1 MKKLL
6 LSALALLMALPVPPV
21 AAINREQR
29 SIVIV
34 AGYDLDG
41 AAASAT
47 AVVATATAADST
59 TFTIAAQPDACRPLL
74 LTVTDGNASITAGT
88 LTVAGTDGDGNY
100 KTTVFTFAAGG
111 SLTSALGTF
120 CTVISVITGVLT
132 GEGGGADTLSV
143 GTTGAA
149 GYQYPIAWGPVSQ
162 PGFGT
167 GVIVAG
173 QNNNLQQFQP
183 NAAFNWFAAS
193 GGGETTAQL
202 VKTATANATALTS
215 FTASSGAFTVLNVG
229 DLILLNDDAD
239 IPRVLGVLAKTDN
252 DNITVD
258 REITVMRA
266 AGRGYKYR
274 RLHQGA
280 GHYSGWFSIENQQY
294 FTIGVDVVQL
304 NGTGGINVQVE
315 CATEDILTPFIV
327 STLSPNFTA
336 VGTQLFVFSAPH
348 GDVCRVGLQWATNDD
363 ATDTLAGS
371 SSEKINVYV
380 TFQQ

>member
-21 AAINREQR
+21 AAVNREQR

-47 AVVATATAADST
+47 AVVNTATAADST
-59 TFTIAAQPDACRPLL
+59 TFTILAQPDACRPLL
-74 LTVTDGNASITAGT
+74 LTITDANASITAGT
-88 LTVAGTDGDGNY
+88 FTLAGTDGDGNY
-100 KTTVFTFAAGG
+100 KTTVFTFASAG
-111 SLTSALGTF
+111 STTSALGTY
-120 CTVISVITGVLT
+120 CTVISAITGVLT

-149 GYQYPIAWGPVSQ
+149 GYQYPIAWGPVAQ

-173 QNNNLQQFQP
+173 QNNNLQMFQP
-183 NAAFNWFAAS
+183 NAAFNWMAAS
-193 GGGETTAQL
+193 GGETTTML
-202 VKTATANATALTS
+202 VKTTTANATALTS
-215 FTASSGAFTVLNVG
+215 FTASGGAFTVIGVG
-229 DLILLNDDAD
+229 DLIQINDDAD
-239 IPRVLGVLAKTDN
+239 IPRVLGVIAKTDN

-274 RLHQGA
+274 KLHQGS
-280 GHYSGWFSIENQQY
+280 GHYAGWFSIENQQY

-327 STLSPNFTA
+327 STLSPNITA

-363 ATDTLAGS
+363 ATDTVAGS